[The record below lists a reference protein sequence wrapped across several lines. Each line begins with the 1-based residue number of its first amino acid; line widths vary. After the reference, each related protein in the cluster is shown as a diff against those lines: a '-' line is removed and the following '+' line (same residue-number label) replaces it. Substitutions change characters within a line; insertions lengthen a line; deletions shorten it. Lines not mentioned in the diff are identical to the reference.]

1 MITVING
8 PLRKGGMAYT
18 VQEGLEA
25 FGTEA
30 CFFAMPYTNILTRDR
45 FTKTGS
51 GQTIGKK
58 HVFSAGEEPKTIKLF
73 GQEITVGGGR
83 RPIDVPAP
91 ANNSMT
97 TWQIQ
102 TSWSPLSAR
111 SFEI

>member
-1 MITVING
+1 
-8 PLRKGGMAYT
+8 MAYT

-58 HVFSAGEEPKTIKLF
+58 TKTRFFCRRGAENDQIIRAGDH
-73 GQEITVGGGR
+73 GR
-83 RPIDVPAP
+83 RG
-91 ANNSMT
+91 
-97 TWQIQ
+97 Q
-102 TSWSPLSAR
+102 TAD
-111 SFEI
+111 